1 MALTNKQRVFVEE
14 YLRCWNATE
23 AARRASYAHPNVA
36 GPRLLVNVSIAAEI
50 EHEVSERSMSADEV
64 LVRLA
69 EQARGEYAEFIDEW
83 GVVNIKRMKEAGKG
97 HLIKKVTL
105 TRHSRT
111 VEFQDPQAALF
122 LLAKANGITKEQVD
136 ITTKGEKITGFA
148 RVSPDD
154 WNDEG

>member
-64 LVRLA
+64 ASRLDA
-69 EQARGEYAEFIDEW
+69 TSSAARSMRAI
-83 GVVNIKRMKEAGKG
+83 
-97 HLIKKVTL
+97 
-105 TRHSRT
+105 SR
-111 VEFQDPQAALF
+111 
-122 LLAKANGITKEQVD
+122 
-136 ITTKGEKITGFA
+136 
-148 RVSPDD
+148 
-154 WNDEG
+154 